1 VKYFVD
7 VDGESTVV
15 NVEAGR
21 VELGDESVVVELA
34 QLTAAPVYLLTIDR
48 VVHSIVATRGNARG
62 EYTIWTGEHRLE
74 VEILDERS
82 HAIRDAT
89 ATSETRKGPAPLLAP
104 MPGLILRVA
113 VQVGDAVEA
122 GQSLVVME
130 AMKMENELRAATRGT
145 VKSIPVEVG
154 TAVEKG
160 VVLVEME

>member
-1 VKYFVD
+1 VKYFVE

-15 NVEAGR
+15 NLNAGR
-21 VELGDESVVVELA
+21 LEFGDESIVVELT
-34 QLTAAPVYLLTIDR
+34 QVTGAPVYLLTIGNI
-48 VVHSIVATRGNARG
+48 VHSIVATRGNARG
-62 EYTIWTGEHRLE
+62 EYTIWTDAHRLE
-74 VEILDERS
+74 VEIMDERAR
-82 HAIRDAT
+82 AIRDVA

-130 AMKMENELRAATRGT
+130 AMKMENELRSASHGT
-145 VKSIPVEVG
+145 VKSIQVEVG

-160 VVLVEME
+160 VILVEME